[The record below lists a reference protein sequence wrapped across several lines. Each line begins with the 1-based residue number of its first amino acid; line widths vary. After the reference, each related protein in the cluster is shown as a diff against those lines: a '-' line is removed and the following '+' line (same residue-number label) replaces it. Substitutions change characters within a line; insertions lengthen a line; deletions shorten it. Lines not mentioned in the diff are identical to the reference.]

1 MLNTINALSRV
12 RVFSIELALLFGVEE
27 ASLLQYFIQM
37 YGQNRFDEKYPKIWQ
52 EGTLK
57 KLVARSLIVSLE
69 EGKYQV
75 NYTHLESLL
84 SPRDLN
90 INIVP
95 PFRDPRF
102 LDLCERFR
110 CNLKE
115 KGRSKTLKEIYSLFE
130 GKTLEESIEALSY
143 STTNKYIGI
152 KFYEKPERSSKDN
165 GTRGVIGSGGGETN
179 RSSEG
184 HTGLS
189 VKIE

>member
-12 RVFSIELALLFGVEE
+12 RCFSIELALLFGVEE
-27 ASLLQYFIQM
+27 ASLLHYFIQM
-37 YGQNRFDEKYPKIWQ
+37 YGQNRFDEKYPKIWKDD
-52 EGTLK
+52 TLK
-57 KLVARSLIVSLE
+57 KLVSRSLVVSLE

-75 NYTHLESLL
+75 NFTHLESVL

-102 LDLCERFR
+102 LDLCDQYRR
-110 CNLKE
+110 NLKE
-115 KGRSKTLKEIYSLFE
+115 KGRSKTLKEIYSLFD

-152 KFYEKPERSSKDN
+152 NFYEKTDRYSKTS
-165 GTRGVIGSGGGETN
+165 GARGVIGSGGGATN

-189 VKIE
+189 VTIE